1 MAARPACARRF
12 GQVSEEQLLFGNQ
25 GVKGRVRED
34 WEGVTYLTYA
44 ASLAVVTFGLAYAP
58 RTSIKAWARDE
69 AIARNKMEGTPEYGG
84 QYAGNDGQNKFTKS
98 KVGEMPHMSEGD
110 DEEEDE

>member
-1 MAARPACARRF
+1 MQALRVAARQAAVAARPISVRRF

-25 GVKGRVRED
+25 GVKGRVVED
-34 WEGVTYLTYA
+34 WERVTYVTFA

-69 AIARNKMEGTPEYGG
+69 APTRPRGAQAPDPRGAPCVFARSALSQFDVANL
-84 QYAGNDGQNKFTKS
+84 
-98 KVGEMPHMSEGD
+98 
-110 DEEEDE
+110 